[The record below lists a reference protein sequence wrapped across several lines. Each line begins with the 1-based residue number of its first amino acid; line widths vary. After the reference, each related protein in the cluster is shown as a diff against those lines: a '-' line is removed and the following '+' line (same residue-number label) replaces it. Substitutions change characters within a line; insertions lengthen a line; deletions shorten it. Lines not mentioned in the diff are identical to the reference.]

1 MAVKLALTRNRHLQD
16 AALAPAQG
24 VVKSALDQLFVFLFQ
39 GFVYNQIW
47 EDPEVDIEGLELGPN
62 SRILTIASGGCNV
75 LNYLTTEPEKIVAVD
90 LNPHHMS
97 LTRLKLAALRHM
109 PDQETFFEFFGY
121 ANLHDNLQTYQK
133 HLRDN
138 LDPET
143 RKHWEKRAHWGRKRI
158 TLFSRDLYRHS
169 LLGHFIGLVH
179 WLSNVQK
186 QDPRVLLSVRS
197 HDQQH
202 AVFQDTIGNLFDR
215 GLVKW
220 LCSLPVSFYALGIPP
235 AQYKEL
241 KDASDGNPANLF
253 RERLERLACDFPIES
268 NYFAWQAFG
277 RGYDTVR
284 REAVPRY
291 LKPENF
297 EKLQGLVD
305 RVETHLTTLTKYLSD
320 QPASSL
326 NGYVL
331 LDSQDWMTDVQL
343 ADLWTEINRTCEPGG
358 RVIFRTAGN
367 ESPLEQKLGYHLLEG
382 WDVETE
388 RAAELTKKDRS
399 SIYGAFHIYRR
410 KHEQD
415 A

>member
-1 MAVKLALTRNRHLQD
+1 MAVKLALTRNRHLKE

-24 VVKSALDQLFVFLFQ
+24 LVKSTLDQLFVFLFQ

-47 EDPEVDIEGLELGPN
+47 EDPEVDMEALGLGPG

-75 LNYLTTEPEKIVAVD
+75 LNYLTAAPDKIVAVD
-90 LNPHHMS
+90 LNPHHLA
-97 LTRLKLAALRHM
+97 LTRLKLAALRYL

-121 ANLHDNLQTYQK
+121 ANLHDNLKTYNTY
-133 HLRDN
+133 LRDN

-143 RKHWEKRAHWGRKRI
+143 RKHWEARAHWGRKRI
-158 TLFSRDLYRHS
+158 TLFRRNLYRHS

-197 HDQQH
+197 PQDQQ

-215 GLVKW
+215 GFVRW

-235 AQYKEL
+235 AQYEEL
-241 KDASDGNPANLF
+241 KAASGGNPANLF

-297 EKLQGLVD
+297 DLLKSLVD
-305 RVETHLTTLTKYLSD
+305 RVETHHITLTQYLRS
-320 QPASSL
+320 QPAQSL

-331 LDSQDWMTDVQL
+331 LDSQDWMTNDQMTE
-343 ADLWTEINRTCEPGG
+343 LWTEINRTCEPGG

-367 ESPLEQKLGYHLLEG
+367 DSPLEQKLPPHLLEG

-410 KHEQD
+410 LS
-415 A
+415 